1 MSDFIRIRSFF
12 CLRKRTSFGGVRHN
26 ECVCWRNPET
36 KTTDRTNGNR
46 KWRKFLR
53 CLHLEVKR
61 LTSDI

>member
-46 KWRKFLR
+46 KWRKFL
-53 CLHLEVKR
+53 
-61 LTSDI
+61 